1 MSNRV
6 RSMTRVLVLGLGL
19 AACQAVPDPRTAPI
33 EALAPKVLPRAP
45 SAPRIDAPELA
56 RLGQYAIGT
65 TLDTFVLP
73 ACVALT
79 TDGVSAEKLET
90 AERTLPA
97 RVWYPARAAAG
108 ARPTSYAH
116 TYRWPGSAGSPA
128 ANAGNCI
135 RGSATR

>member
-65 TLDTFVLP
+65 TLDTIVLP
-73 ACVALT
+73 ARVALT
-79 TDGVSAEKLET
+79 TDGVSAARIL
-90 AERTLPA
+90 A
-97 RVWYPARAAAG
+97 RVSAALG
-108 ARPTSYAH
+108 AWSGDAP
-116 TYRWPGSAGSPA
+116 PCGGI
-128 ANAGNCI
+128 G
-135 RGSATR
+135 